1 MSNALINFKAENPDP
16 GAFPQVKEGAT
27 DATVQ
32 STTGIK
38 GLITLITK
46 TLEEQGFINFW
57 STSLDAIIIDGV
69 KRFQSSK
76 GLNPDGIVGPRTYTA
91 MFGNEFEYVSPS
103 YVKKL
108 IPIDT
113 DEPVDTGEASWV
125 DYTLLALAVGS
136 TVGAVYLIARGK

>member
-76 GLNPDGIVGPRTYTA
+76 GLNPDG
-91 MFGNEFEYVSPS
+91 
-103 YVKKL
+103 VKKL

-113 DEPVDTGEASWV
+113 DAPVETGGASWV
-125 DYTLLALAVGS
+125 DWLLLTAAVGS
-136 TVGAVYLIARGK
+136 TVGAVYLISKGK

>member
-1 MSNALINFKAENPDP
+1 MSNALINFKAENLDP

-27 DATVQ
+27 DAGVQ
-32 STTGIK
+32 SATGIK

-91 MFGNEFEYVSPS
+91 MFSNEFEYVSPS

-113 DEPVDTGEASWV
+113 DTPVDTGKASWV
-125 DYTLLALAVGS
+125 DYTLLALAIGS
-136 TVGAVYLIARGK
+136 TVGAVYLIARDK